1 MWVYRPRDLHTKCI
15 QGHTPGFFPCTFSPC
30 TFSPSNNRARSFHHL
45 NRESIFQSPF
55 MACAGFLLQPFC
67 YLSAGSRGFFE
78 ALFRHLALFLPV
90 RPTEEGLGPPR
101 RVPGLLSCIGF
112 VTLHVFNLFSH
123 SAFDLVSRDYTVRLP
138 REGTVTS
145 PLPPCSCWSG
155 ARLLMGALLME
166 K

>member
-1 MWVYRPRDLHTKCI
+1 MWVYRPRDLHTKCS

-78 ALFRHLALFLPV
+78 ALFRHLALLLPV

-101 RVPGLLSCIGF
+101 RVPRLLSCMCSISL
-112 VTLHVFNLFSH
+112 VT
-123 SAFDLVSRDYTVRLP
+123 
-138 REGTVTS
+138 
-145 PLPPCSCWSG
+145 
-155 ARLLMGALLME
+155 RLLIWSPGIILCVSQGKGLLLPHSHPAAAGLVPGC
-166 K
+166 